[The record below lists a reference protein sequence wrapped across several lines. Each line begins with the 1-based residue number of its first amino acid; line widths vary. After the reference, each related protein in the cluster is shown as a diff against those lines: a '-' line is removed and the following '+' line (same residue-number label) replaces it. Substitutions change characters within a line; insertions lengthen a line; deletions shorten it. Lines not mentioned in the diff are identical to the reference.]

1 LLRDGSVARTLQ
13 PRGFMRLLRPTNVA
27 FLLGFAF
34 ASLGGKALAQ
44 TPQEA
49 GANAPTQPAVP
60 AVEARTP
67 AAMFG
72 ATHQLAISSDAGL
85 SISNTSQS
93 GGHGSTTTINLAPA
107 VDYFVMDHFSVG
119 GFLRFDWT
127 HVPDGHSTV
136 FGIGPRVGYDI
147 PFSSIFSVWPK
158 LGLSFAT
165 TSQSQNGGSSE
176 TSNNLALNI
185 FVPVML
191 HPAEHFFL
199 GFGPAFDVDLTG
211 KVKSTTIAG
220 RLTIG
225 GYL

>member
-1 LLRDGSVARTLQ
+1 LFV
-13 PRGFMRLLRPTNVA
+13 
-27 FLLGFAF
+27 GFAF
-34 ASLGGKALAQ
+34 ASLGGSALAQ

-49 GANAPTQPAVP
+49 GAQGPTQPAVP
-60 AVEARTP
+60 TVEARTP

-72 ATHQLAISSDAGL
+72 ATHQLAISSDAGF
-85 SISNTSQS
+85 SISNTSVS
-93 GGHGSTTTINLAPA
+93 GGHGSTTTIDLAPA

-119 GFLRFDWT
+119 GFVRFEWT
-127 HVPDGHSTV
+127 HVPDGHTTL

-165 TSQSQNGGSSE
+165 TSQSGSPGA

-191 HPAEHFFL
+191 HPVEHFFI

-211 KVKSTTIAG
+211 SVKSTTIAG